1 MSILIVTCLFPD
13 EAQAFA
19 AAEAAVEAGLAACC
33 QVGAPVR
40 SVYRWQG
47 KLERAEEVPL
57 ICKTTEA
64 AWPRLEALLKKR
76 HPYETPEIIAV
87 PVTHG
92 LPAYLAWIGEN
103 TVSADEAADRNKA
116 D

>member
-1 MSILIVTCLFPD
+1 MSLLLVTCPFPD

-19 AAEAAVEAGLAACC
+19 AAKAAVEAGLAACC
-33 QVGAPVR
+33 QVGAPVH
-40 SVYRWQG
+40 SVYQWQG

-57 ICKTTEA
+57 ISKTTEA
-64 AWPRLEALLKKR
+64 AWPRLEAFLKKR

-92 LPAYLAWIGEN
+92 LPAYLAWVGDN
-103 TVSADEAADRNKA
+103 TVLADDADDCGMA
-116 D
+116 H